1 MGDTVI
7 FYSDAFVSVPG
18 MQSELYR
25 LNVLTGAVHP
35 LNLGRR
41 LRSVCLRGVCTDVSM
56 RARACACL
64 CTSSIAHCHGAAVH
78 TLRAP
83 SQARDPNTAT
93 PCAGTVSAA
102 VCAADTIGPDRLQ
115 ATPTAL
121 RTAQPAP
128 IQPRSLCC
136 LGGTAHPLDP
146 AIPSR
151 QVGSVWR
158 TGHGLELY

>member
-1 MGDTVI
+1 MGDTII

-41 LRSVCLRGVCTDVSM
+41 LRSVCLRAVRTDVSM

-78 TLRAP
+78 TFRAP
-83 SQARDPNTAT
+83 SQASAGPTWHAQNPNTAT
-93 PCAGTVSAA
+93 SCAGTVSDA
-102 VCAADTIGPDRLQ
+102 VCAADTIGPDRVQ

-146 AIPSR
+146 AIRPAS
-151 QVGSVWR
+151 W
-158 TGHGLELY
+158 